1 MVSKRKILIVP
12 DKFKGSLSASKVA
25 DAIEEAIR
33 MRIVHISDME
43 IEKVPMADGGDGSL
57 DIMYTALSRESS
69 SEATLIEVECCDPLR
84 RPLTAPML
92 LFRSDGELC
101 AFIEMARC
109 CGLTLLKEEERD
121 PLKTDTFGLGL
132 MIRAAA
138 EAGVRRII
146 IGIGGSATNDMGFGI
161 WGEGGSIPP
170 EEIVRMCD
178 TISFQVACDVENPL
192 LGPDGATMIY
202 APQKGAN
209 RMTLPL
215 LEQRMELYAAKA
227 QMLLKSFG
235 GEFAKRAANMTAIPG
250 GGAAGG
256 LGAAFY
262 GFFRAGLLPGWQLFS
277 EILSIEEKIASAET
291 IITGE
296 GRFDSQSLQGKVIDG
311 IASLCRK
318 YDKRPVVVCGENR
331 VSPELLKKHKIGN
344 VYQLMDICPDRQSCI
359 LSAEALLRA
368 DYPALIEAGCDEAG
382 RGCLAGPV
390 FAAAVV
396 LPHGFSH
403 PLLNDSKQ
411 LNAGQRE
418 QLREIIEREALAWSV
433 VSIDA
438 QEIDRINIL
447 NASIKGMHR
456 ALDNLKNSAGEK
468 VIPSL
473 IFVDGNRFHPYGEIP
488 HHCIVKGDGKL
499 SCIAAASILAK
510 THRDEYMRHLA
521 TQYPQYGWEEN
532 MAYPTAKHR
541 EAIALYGLTPYHRR
555 SFNLIDNQLN
565 LHI

>member
-1 MVSKRKILIVP
+1 
-12 DKFKGSLSASKVA
+12 
-25 DAIEEAIR
+25 
-33 MRIVHISDME
+33 
-43 IEKVPMADGGDGSL
+43 
-57 DIMYTALSRESS
+57 
-69 SEATLIEVECCDPLR
+69 
-84 RPLTAPML
+84 
-92 LFRSDGELC
+92 
-101 AFIEMARC
+101 
-109 CGLTLLKEEERD
+109 
-121 PLKTDTFGLGL
+121 
-132 MIRAAA
+132 
-138 EAGVRRII
+138 
-146 IGIGGSATNDMGFGI
+146 
-161 WGEGGSIPP
+161 
-170 EEIVRMCD
+170 MCD

-235 GEFAKRAANMTAIPG
+235 GEFAKRAAKITAIPG

-262 GFFRAGLLPGWQLFS
+262 GFFRAELLPGWQLFS

-359 LSAEALLRA
+359 LSAEALLRG

-396 LPHGFSH
+396 LPKGFSH

-411 LNAGQRE
+411 LNASQRE

-447 NASIKGMHR
+447 NASIEGMHR
-456 ALDNLKNSAGEK
+456 ALDNLKNSTGEK

-473 IFVDGNRFHPYGEIP
+473 IFVDGNRFKPYREIP
-488 HHCIVKGDGKL
+488 HHCIIKGDGKL